1 MPQFID
7 TPPNAANFVES
18 LRKYGY
24 DFSSALADIFDNSI
38 SADCSNID
46 ITFLPNK
53 NWLTIKDDGKGMDQS
68 GLEIAMQLGSG
79 DPLESRN
86 KKDLGRFGCGLK
98 TASFSQS
105 RKLIVLSKQNKKYT
119 GAEWDL
125 DVIKDSNE
133 WKLGILSSK
142 EVETCIKKFGDI
154 GSKTGT
160 LVIWDKIDQM
170 KGAADQN
177 QKIDEAKE
185 HLRLT
190 FHRFMDKTFDKKGLT
205 INVNGDELKPL
216 DPFLSGKSNKTPQQK
231 IPIKE
236 GSNQCILLE
245 GYTLP
250 ALNKLSQ
257 TQKTDIELKND
268 LNQAQGFY
276 IYRGNRLIKYGGWLG
291 LKKYQALTNLSRVK
305 VDVPNSIDEEWNT
318 DIKKTSMDPPPRV
331 MDSLRKLLDKFHDP
345 SKKIYKKRASDKL
358 KDVEIW
364 ERYEQQKDLNK
375 PDLSV
380 SFEVNKKSDR
390 YKKMFDKLDKKNQK
404 IFIEFI
410 NYLEDELPAQQ
421 ISIDVIDGKID

>member
-24 DFSSALADIFDNSI
+24 DFSSALADILDNSI
-38 SADCSNID
+38 SADCSDIE
-46 ITFLPNK
+46 ITFLPNTS
-53 NWLTIKDDGKGMDQS
+53 WLKIKDDGKGMNRS
-68 GLEIAMQLGSG
+68 EIEIAMQLGSG

-86 KKDLGRFGCGLK
+86 KNDLGRFGCGLK

-125 DVIKDSNE
+125 DVIKNSNE

-142 EVETCIKKFGDI
+142 EIETYIKKFGDI
-154 GSKTGT
+154 DSKTGT
-160 LVIWDKIDQM
+160 LVIWDNIDQM
-170 KGAADQN
+170 KGEADQN

-190 FHRFMDKTFDKKGLT
+190 FHRFMDKTLHKTGLT
-205 INVNGDELKPL
+205 IKINGDALKPL

-231 IPIKE
+231 ILIKE
-236 GSNQCILLE
+236 GSNECILLE

-257 TQKTDIELKND
+257 TQKSDIELKND

-331 MDSLRKLLDKFHDP
+331 MNSLRKLLDKFHDP

-364 ERYEQQKDLNK
+364 QRYEQQKDLNK

-390 YKKMFDKLDKKNQK
+390 YKKMFDILDKENQK
-404 IFIEFI
+404 IFVEFI

>member
-1 MPQFID
+1 MPHFID

-24 DFSSALADIFDNSI
+24 DFSSSLADILDNSI

-46 ITFLPNK
+46 IIFLPNK
-53 NWLTIKDDGKGMDQS
+53 NWLTIKDDGKGMSQS
-68 GLEIAMQLGSG
+68 ELEIAMQLGSG

-154 GSKTGT
+154 SSKTGT

-190 FHRFMDKTFDKKGLT
+190 FHRFMDKNFDKTGLT
-205 INVNGDELKPL
+205 IKVNGDELKPL
-216 DPFLSGKSNKTPQQK
+216 DPFLPGKSNKTPQQK

-390 YKKMFDKLDKKNQK
+390 YKKIFDKLDKKNQK
-404 IFIEFI
+404 IFGEFI